1 MRRFL
6 LAASIALTALPV
18 VAGAAVSQAAPNPH
32 WVSGEILVKYSG
44 PKANTARDFAR
55 RLLGK
60 EAPSSVPGLLK
71 LKINPSADPSRIT
84 GVLNSLEG
92 VEYAE
97 PNRWWTTASPNDP
110 SFGSQWGLLRIK
122 APTAW
127 AKSTGAGI
135 RIAIVD
141 TGVDV
146 THPDLAGNI
155 VGGRNFTTSDAN
167 DYVDRHGHGSHCAG
181 IAAAVTNNGVGIAG
195 TAPGAKILAVKALS
209 DTGSGSTE
217 WIANGIRWSADNGAH
232 VISMSL
238 GLQGTSLIL
247 EDAVQYAWN
256 KGSLLVGAAGNN
268 NSSTIFYPAGSSFV
282 IAVGATD
289 GDNNKASFSN
299 FGSWVGVAA
308 PGTSIYSTYK
318 SGGYTTMQG
327 TSMACPFVAGQ
338 AALVWSKLGSA
349 ATNVKVRD
357 AIEKTATPLAGG
369 WVSFGLV
376 DADAAVD
383 YVDSAPEPLPD
394 PEPDPEPAPNPTYT
408 THVPNQMKVLVGKA
422 FSPSITQVVDSDN
435 VFLKVEALSPKR
447 SYAGALSADVQFQA
461 TVRKP
466 PAGAQL
472 EFDIEAFTDQAVR
485 LTFLV
490 YNWQTKKFEAVT
502 AWPSAISDDHVTT
515 VVLSSPAK
523 YVDANGNVRFRVQT
537 SAPSLNFRHFLHID
551 LAGAAVR
558 G

>member
-6 LAASIALTALPV
+6 LAASFALAALPV
-18 VAGAAVSQAAPNPH
+18 VANSAAAQAAQNPH

-44 PKANTARDFAR
+44 PKAKNARDFAKK
-55 RLLGK
+55 LLGK
-60 EAPSSVPGLLK
+60 EAASSVPGLFK
-71 LKINPSADPSRIT
+71 LKINPNADPSRIT
-84 GVLNSLEG
+84 GILNSLEG

-97 PNRWWTTASPNDP
+97 PNRWWTTATTNDP
-110 SFGSQWGLLRIK
+110 AFGSQWGLPRIK
-122 APTAW
+122 APNAW
-127 AKSTGAGI
+127 TMATGDGV

-155 VGGRNFTTSDAN
+155 VGGRNFTTSDPN
-167 DYVDRHGHGSHCAG
+167 DYIDRHGHGSHCAG
-181 IAAAVTNNGVGIAG
+181 IAAAVTNNGIGIAG
-195 TAPGAKILAVKALS
+195 TAPGAKILAVKSLG

-217 WIANGIRWSADNGAH
+217 WIANGIRWAADNGAQ

-238 GLQGTSLIL
+238 GLQGTSLLL
-247 EDAVQYAWN
+247 EDAAQYAWN
-256 KGSLLVGAAGNN
+256 KGAVLVGAAGNN

-289 GDNNKASFSN
+289 SNNNKASFSN
-299 FGSWVGVAA
+299 FGSWVSVAA

-338 AALVWSKLGSA
+338 AALVWQKLGSA

-357 AIEKTATPLAGG
+357 AIEKTALPLAGG

-376 DADAAVD
+376 DAEAALNFVG
-383 YVDSAPEPLPD
+383 SAPPPPQ
-394 PEPDPEPAPNPTYT
+394 PEPDPDPTYT
-408 THVPNQMKVLVGKA
+408 THVPNQMKILVGKGH
-422 FSPSITQVVDSDN
+422 SPAISQVVDSDD
-435 VFLKVEALSPKR
+435 VFLKVEALSTKR
-447 SYAGALSADVQFQA
+447 NYVGALSADVQFQA
-461 TVRKP
+461 TVRRP

-472 EFDIEAFTDQAVR
+472 EFDIEAYTDQPVA
-485 LTFLV
+485 LKLHV
-490 YNWQTKKFEAVT
+490 YNWRTKKFDEVS
-502 AWPSAISDDHVTT
+502 AWPSANSDNQVTT
-515 VVLSSPAK
+515 VVLSSPAN
-523 YVDANGNVRFRVQT
+523 YLDDNGNVRFRVQT
-537 SAPSLNFRHFLHID
+537 AASSLGFRHFLYID